1 MVYPLDSITFRTMSK
16 KDWLGIAYVS
26 ILVMV
31 WGTVGSVIDYP
42 LLQKNIY
49 QAGSFG
55 QISTFLIIGII
66 STILGIILF
75 PKFIESFQKD

>member
-1 MVYPLDSITFRTMSK
+1 MVYPLELITFRTMSK

-49 QAGSFG
+49 QPGSFG
-55 QISTFLIIGII
+55 QISTFLIIGIVF
-66 STILGIILF
+66 TILGIILF
-75 PKFIESFQKD
+75 PKFIESFHKD